1 MITIFDIL
9 FYQLIVP
16 SIFRNVLEFPSAST
30 VAYVKNPAYAAR
42 VVFTGV
48 EA

>member
-1 MITIFDIL
+1 MITTFDIL
-9 FYQLIVP
+9 FYQLILS
-16 SIFRNVLEFPSAST
+16 SILRNALGFPSAST
-30 VAYVKNPAYAAR
+30 VVYVKNPAYAAR